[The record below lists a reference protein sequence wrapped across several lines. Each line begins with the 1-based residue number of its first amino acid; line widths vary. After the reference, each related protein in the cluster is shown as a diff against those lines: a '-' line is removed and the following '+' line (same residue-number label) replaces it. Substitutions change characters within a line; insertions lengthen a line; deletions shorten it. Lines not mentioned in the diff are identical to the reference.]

1 MNTPRTPSTRSNIER
16 LNAEGFEIDTD
27 IPKEYAEVIEDLRP
41 DEIELIIDVTR
52 RLDLAQEHALKC
64 DPKAQP
70 YTTYMH
76 TF

>member
-1 MNTPRTPSTRSNIER
+1 MNTPRTPSTRTNIER

-27 IPKEYAEVIEDLRP
+27 IPKEYAKVIEDLRP

-52 RLDLAQEHALKC
+52 RLDLAQKHALDC
-64 DPKAQP
+64 DPEAQP

>member
-1 MNTPRTPSTRSNIER
+1 MNTPRTPSTRS
-16 LNAEGFEIDTD
+16 
-27 IPKEYAEVIEDLRP
+27 
-41 DEIELIIDVTR
+41 EIELIIDVTR

>member
-1 MNTPRTPSTRSNIER
+1 MNTPRTPSTRTNIER

-52 RLDLAQEHALKC
+52 RLDLAQKQALEC
-64 DPKAQP
+64 DPEAQP

>member
-1 MNTPRTPSTRSNIER
+1 MNTPRTPSTRTNIER

-27 IPKEYAEVIEDLRP
+27 IPKEYKKVIEDLRP

-52 RLDLAQEHALKC
+52 RLDLAQKQALDC

>member
-1 MNTPRTPSTRSNIER
+1 MNTPRTPSTRTNIER

-27 IPKEYAEVIEDLRP
+27 IPKEYAKVIEDLRP

-52 RLDLAQEHALKC
+52 RLDLAQKRALDC
-64 DPKAQP
+64 DSEAQP

>member
-52 RLDLAQEHALKC
+52 RLDLAQ
-64 DPKAQP
+64 
-70 YTTYMH
+70 
-76 TF
+76 

>member
-1 MNTPRTPSTRSNIER
+1 MTTPQTPTTRSNIER

-52 RLDLAQEHALKC
+52 RLDLAQKRALDC